1 MFEFGRELRRL
12 LGTDGAPGS
21 HRDGMTGGDAVLLEL
36 LTLKLLCAEAKA
48 ADVAAGRIGEKDRP
62 RRELEAAIVWREVA
76 RRSGDPIA
84 LRKAAATAESAA
96 RLFETAKRP
105 EGWAR
110 ARVEQ
115 GRCGMLGAE
124 LFGDDGLNA
133 AAEVTLRGAAR
144 GSGAAATLAAGALA
158 TLAGRKVLAE
168 GDLVAVRA
176 AARAFNDP
184 IAAMETA
191 GKRNNAAR
199 VAAAE
204 TRAARADLL
213 AAGGQRLKDE
223 ALVRAAIGDL
233 EAACAL
239 LDPAYEPLTWS
250 RIDAQRACTQVALGD
265 LMGDIG
271 MIADAVGTLADV
283 LEGQPRDHS
292 PLDWAKGQA
301 ALALGLQ
308 SLGEAGASEA
318 AFEKAVTCFDRAAHV
333 LKDCP
338 GLSLRAMVASNRAI
352 CLARCAELTG
362 DLSVLDAAEAAF
374 KAELAGGLHR
384 RDPTA
389 WALVQVHLGRLYE
402 ARLEITGRDR
412 GERQAAFVAFDA
424 ALEVFAELGLR
435 SLSDVA
441 AQGVARVRVGA
452 AAA

>member
-12 LGTDGAPGS
+12 LGTEGAAGT
-21 HRDGMTGGDAVLLEL
+21 HKDGMTGGDAVLLEL
-36 LTLKLLCAEAKA
+36 LTLKLLHAEGKA
-48 ADVAAGRIGEKDRP
+48 ADVAAGRIGEKDRA

-76 RRSGDPIA
+76 RRSGDPVA

-96 RLFETAKRP
+96 TLFEQKSRA

-115 GRCGMLGAE
+115 ARCAMLGAE
-124 LFGDDGLNA
+124 LFGDEGLNA
-133 AAEVTLRGAAR
+133 AAETTLRGAAG
-144 GSGAAATLAAGALA
+144 GSGAAATLALAALA
-158 TLAGRKVLAE
+158 ILSGRKVIAG

-176 AARAFNDP
+176 AARAFNIP
-184 IAAMETA
+184 IAALESA
-191 GKRNNAAR
+191 GRRDNTAR

-213 AAGGQRLKDE
+213 AGAGQRLKDE
-223 ALVRAAIGDL
+223 ALVRAAVGDL
-233 EAACAL
+233 EAASAL

-250 RIDAQRACTQVALGD
+250 RIDCQRACTKVALGD

-271 MIADAVGTLADV
+271 LIADAVGALADS

-292 PLDWAKGQA
+292 PLDWARGQA

-308 SLGEAGASEA
+308 SLGEAGACEA
-318 AFEKAVTCFDRAAHV
+318 AFEKAVTCFDRAALV
-333 LKDCP
+333 LKDVS
-338 GLSLRAMVASNRAI
+338 GLSLRAVVASNRAI

-362 DLSVLDAAEAAF
+362 DLAVLDAAEAAF
-374 KAELAGGLHR
+374 KGELAGGLHR

-389 WALVQVHLGRLYE
+389 WALVQIHLGRLYE

-412 GERQAAFVAFDA
+412 GERHAAFEAFDA

-435 SLSDVA
+435 SLADVA
-441 AQGVARVRVGA
+441 AQGLERIKTPSA
-452 AAA
+452 A